1 MAGVTTRATKGSP
14 LSATEHDDNLE
25 TIINLHKSATE
36 PSPTYACMLWADTAT
51 TLLKQRNTA
60 DSAWTTLGT
69 LDTAGS
75 FGGGSSDVVDDTTPQ
90 LGGNLDMQA
99 HSIEGVDATEI
110 AILDGATVTT
120 AELNILD
127 GVTSTT
133 AELNTLD
140 GITSTVTELNYTDG
154 VTSAIQTQLDAKL
167 SSVADN
173 SVTLAKMAGGTDG
186 NLITYD
192 ASGDPAYVT
201 TGTSGQVLTSGG
213 AGVAPTF
220 ETAAA
225 GGGITEADQWRL
237 TSSFTG
243 TAAPIST
250 NLSRVNTDGFGKL
263 GTGMSQSSG
272 VFTFP
277 STGVWE
283 VTFAS
288 YFTSDTATSRF
299 VRAKIFTTT
308 DNSTYNEASNGAG
321 HIPNI
326 AGDQD
331 DFSAISTFL
340 FDVTSTTTHKV
351 RFHIE
356 LTNSSITTM
365 GDAASNLTYM
375 TFIRLGDT

>member
-213 AGVAPTF
+213 TGVAPTF
-220 ETAAA
+220 QTAA
-225 GGGITEADQWRL
+225 GGGDLSFGGDTFGADKTIGSNDTYSLSFETDGTERL
-237 TSSFTG
+237 KLHSDGRGLSQFTAKAWCNINGTG
-243 TAAPIST
+243 TPAFKDSHNCSSLT
-250 NLSRVNTDGFGKL
+250 DVGTGQYRVNFTNNMASDNYAGVI
-263 GTGMSQSSG
+263 TGNTANNNYGLSQ
-272 VFTFP
+272 FI
-277 STGVWE
+277 
-283 VTFAS
+283 
-288 YFTSDTATSRF
+288 AT
-299 VRAKIFTTT
+299 
-308 DNSTYNEASNGAG
+308 
-321 HIPNI
+321 
-326 AGDQD
+326 Q
-331 DFSAISTFL
+331 L
-340 FDVTSTTTHKV
+340 
-351 RFHIE
+351 
-356 LTNSSITTM
+356 
-365 GDAASNLTYM
+365 AASALLYHLEHAVHYDTSNIS
-375 TFIRLGDT
+375 FIAFGD

>member
-25 TIINLHKSATE
+25 TIIALHKSATE

-99 HSIEGVDATEI
+99 HSIEGVTATEM
-110 AILDGATVTT
+110 GY
-120 AELNILD
+120 LD
-127 GVTSTT
+127 GVTS
-133 AELNTLD
+133 D
-140 GITSTVTELNYTDG
+140 
-154 VTSAIQTQLDAKL
+154 IQTQLDTKL

-213 AGVAPTF
+213 TGVAPTF
-220 ETAAA
+220 QTAASGGKVLQVVQSLYGGQKSSTSTTWSDTGLTASITPSSTSSKILITVHQNGVDLRGGNSYIGLRIDKDGSTLKDFAALAARNNSASVDNAIGTVSMCYLDSPATTSSITYKTEFQNA
-225 GGGITEADQWRL
+225 GGATGIAYVQVVDL
-237 TSSFTG
+237 
-243 TAAPIST
+243 A
-250 NLSRVNTDGFGKL
+250 
-263 GTGMSQSSG
+263 
-272 VFTFP
+272 
-277 STGVWE
+277 
-283 VTFAS
+283 
-288 YFTSDTATSRF
+288 
-299 VRAKIFTTT
+299 
-308 DNSTYNEASNGAG
+308 DNSTITLMEIGA
-321 HIPNI
+321 
-326 AGDQD
+326 
-331 DFSAISTFL
+331 
-340 FDVTSTTTHKV
+340 
-351 RFHIE
+351 
-356 LTNSSITTM
+356 
-365 GDAASNLTYM
+365 
-375 TFIRLGDT
+375 